1 MSSLFR
7 RCVRT
12 LGGMQPIG
20 RSPSAKTLL
29 ICAGALSYP
38 LLIAVLF
45 WPNLNVLNVES
56 LSQSWSIAAEHGEL
70 ELEHW
75 VHFIVILLAAGPF
88 SFVFVCSQRQLSWIL
103 FVAAPLF
110 SALPYFVHPTWQYDA
125 SDSWLSGY
133 AWQLDAVKIVLAPS
147 LLAAVWNAAGRLI
160 ICRTLKT

>member
-38 LLIAVLF
+38 LLLAVLF
-45 WPNLNVLNVES
+45 WPNLNVES
-56 LSQSWSIAAEHGEL
+56 LSQSWGIAAEHAEL

-75 VHFIVILLAAGPF
+75 VHFIVILLAAAPL
-88 SFVFVCSQRQLSWIL
+88 SFVFVCSQRQPSLIL
-103 FVAAPLF
+103 FAIAPLF
-110 SALPYFVHPTWQYDA
+110 AALPYFVQSTWQYDA

-147 LLAAVWNAAGRLI
+147 LLAVVWHAAVRLI
-160 ICRTLKT
+160 RGRT